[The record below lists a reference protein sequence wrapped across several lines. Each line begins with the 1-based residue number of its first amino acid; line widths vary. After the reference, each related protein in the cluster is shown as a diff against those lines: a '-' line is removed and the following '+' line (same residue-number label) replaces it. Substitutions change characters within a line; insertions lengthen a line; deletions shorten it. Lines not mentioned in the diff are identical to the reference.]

1 MGRLLNMDNPV
12 MRFLSRTF
20 DVMMLNIFFIICSL
34 PIFTIGASLSA
45 LHYCCLKMKEPDEGY
60 VWKNFFKSFKVNF
73 KQGIPLWLMMFVLG
87 LVLFMEHRVASQ
99 MTGASIKAVRIM
111 IYTAAVLWYMVLAW
125 MFALQSRFVNSIGQT
140 IKNALLLTIAKAPRS
155 IAMVLI
161 MIAEIVIVLRSPAI
175 VQSYAILWIIMFGFA
190 VQVLINTQLQY
201 PVIKELMP
209 KEDTEPVS
217 DSQFTV
223 DETADVS
230 GLGYTS
236 IPKEGDSSG
245 TGSGVSPAGE
255 DREGQDK
262 KDFRM

>member
-1 MGRLLNMDNPV
+1 MGRFFNLDSPL

-34 PIFTIGASLSA
+34 PVFTIGASLSA

-60 VWKNFFKSFKVNF
+60 VWRNFFKSFKTNF
-73 KQGIPLWLMMFVLG
+73 KQGIPLGLMMLFLG
-87 LVLFMEHRVASQ
+87 LILLMEHRAASR
-99 MTGASIKAVRIM
+99 MTGASVRVVQIM
-111 IYTAAVLWYMVLAW
+111 IYMAAVLWYMVLAW
-125 MFALQSRFVNSIGQT
+125 MFALQSRFVNSVGHT

-161 MIAEIVIVLRSPAI
+161 VIAELVIVLKSPAI
-175 VQSYAILWIIMFGFA
+175 VLSYSVLWMIMFGFA

-230 GLGYTS
+230 ELGYS
-236 IPKEGDSSG
+236 PIPKKEDQSGGKSRESQDEGSS
-245 TGSGVSPAGE
+245 TDA
-255 DREGQDK
+255 
-262 KDFRM
+262 